1 MCSWEGKSLLFVSS
15 KNMGSPWGF
24 KSLYTPSGHFR
35 KLRADLLSGLLMY
48 RGSSLGLI
56 QFILHSVITVD
67 FFIIMLITVQ
77 HITSF

>member
-35 KLRADLLSGLLMY
+35 KLANLLSGLLMY
-48 RGSSLGLI
+48 QESSLGLI

-67 FFIIMLITVQ
+67 FFLLLC
-77 HITSF
+77 